1 MEVQRKKQET
11 YCNTFVIVI
20 VYKKNDDSCDK
31 RATAVKISKCQNLA
45 LDSVYLGYHFL
56 AVGKSL
62 NFYHSALV
70 CFVYLYTLQVVVC
83 H

>member
-1 MEVQRKKQET
+1 MEVQRKRQET

-20 VYKKNDDSCDK
+20 VYIKKDDSCDK

-45 LDSVYLGYHFL
+45 LDSVDLCYHFL

-62 NFYHSALV
+62 NLYHSALIGA
-70 CFVYLYTLQVVVC
+70 VYLDTLQVVVC